1 MKASVRFKLM
11 ISIGITAILFGCSTT
26 NEWKESVSKSSPI
39 SGFSFLTSHSPNQ
52 VHIIDLQEISTR
64 TIDEKDK
71 KINYGYSS
79 LRIYYG
85 EYGSK
90 LKKYKEFDG
99 FDLATIDN
107 FEVKWQDDNV
117 VLINVYRKDED
128 GTRFKD
134 ETIRL
139 DTSI

>member
-1 MKASVRFKLM
+1 MKASILFKQI
-11 ISIGITAILFGCSTT
+11 ISIGITSILFGCSTT
-26 NEWKESVSKSSPI
+26 EKCKESVSKSSPI
-39 SGFSFLTSHSPNQ
+39 SGFSFLTSQSPNQ
-52 VHIIDLQEISTR
+52 VHIINLQEISTR

-85 EYGSK
+85 DYGSK
-90 LKKYKEFDG
+90 LEKYKEFDG

-117 VLINVYRKDED
+117 ALINVYRKAEG